1 MKKTARQ
8 NPGTPARPGK
18 PGAVGRGTVVV
29 VDAALLP
36 LLVGH
41 ARFRDVVLL
50 RVLVHDLGDGRAL
63 DDAHG
68 RDVARLRG
76 RGSAGGGARN
86 GRRTLRLWMRTVT
99 YFSLAPLGVAPFAGD
114 VGVPGSGIALGAA
127 QSGRKRGGATPRRAG
142 QEGLVMAA
150 PTRADFMAL

>member
-1 MKKTARQ
+1 MDRTERHDQ
-8 NPGTPARPGK
+8 GTLARPGK

-127 QSGRKRGGATPRRAG
+127 RRAAGNAAVRRRAG
-142 QEGLVMAA
+142 RGKKGW
-150 PTRADFMAL
+150 